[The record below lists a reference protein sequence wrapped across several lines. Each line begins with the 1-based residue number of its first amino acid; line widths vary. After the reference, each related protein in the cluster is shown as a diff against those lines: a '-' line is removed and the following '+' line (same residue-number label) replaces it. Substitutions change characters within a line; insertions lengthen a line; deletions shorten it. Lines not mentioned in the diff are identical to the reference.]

1 MNKGQRILFR
11 ALGLITSSSV
21 LLILY
26 YNLQPNH
33 VDEQGLLIE
42 EFWAMGLA
50 SFGLVGSVFGFIALL
65 LWLWF
70 GNRKAKR
77 PTNQ

>member
-1 MNKGQRILFR
+1 
-11 ALGLITSSSV
+11 
-21 LLILY
+21 
-26 YNLQPNH
+26 